1 MAAQVLDIEIKN
13 SYIIRQVENR
23 TFKFGKAHDN
33 GQADKLVNNIKLT
46 DLPYERNMVYQF
58 IAVAVGNIR
67 SAFVKYAS
75 GDIEEGY
82 ETGHNN
88 EDDYKT
94 YGLEFV
100 LSSKWDSGNEAG
112 FINDCN
118 EYVINKVIADFIG
131 LSLPKEA
138 DVYAAKAMQAL
149 KDAERKLYYKTV

>member
-1 MAAQVLDIEIKN
+1 MATQQHILNVNN

-58 IAVAVGNIR
+58 IDVAVGNIR

-75 GDIEEGY
+75 GNITEGY
-82 ETGHNN
+82 ETGHDN
-88 EDDYKT
+88 ENDYKT
-94 YGLEFV
+94 YAVTFN
-100 LSSKWDSGNEAG
+100 LSSKWDSGNGAG
-112 FINDCN
+112 FDNDCN
-118 EYVINKVIADFIG
+118 EYVINKVVSDFLS

-138 DVYAAKAMQAL
+138 NVYAVKAMQAL
-149 KDAERKLYYKTV
+149 KDAERKLYYKTA